1 MISDKALQEFKEI
14 WKEEIGGDIPDEMAI
29 EEAINLLTITNTI
42 YRPIKKEWLKE
53 FLGDQE
59 EIKEKHDDDTT
70 KNK

>member
-1 MISDKALQEFKEI
+1 MISEKALQEFKAI
-14 WKEEIGGDIPDEMAI
+14 WKEEIGEDIPDEAAI

-53 FLGDQE
+53 FLSDS
-59 EIKEKHDDDTT
+59 EIKNHDNDTA